1 MSTKY
6 KHGDAIPIDVI
17 ARRLEE
23 LSDAVVAR
31 MNCDNAK
38 FEREFTCRIPAELDR
53 DADVVLSEA
62 SLRLS
67 KQQERIAELEEKGNK
82 HIEICE
88 RHVSTRRYLE
98 KRIAEL
104 DDIVSVLTIADE
116 TGYVDGE
123 GFVVGFNQITD
134 DAREF
139 LAKHN
144 LEQQAKG
151 IEDFIEPYATR
162 GSFGQVVYDSGLKKA
177 FTLRNQAKQLRE
189 QAKGGAE

>member
-23 LSDAVVAR
+23 LSNAVVAR

-67 KQQERIAELEEKGNK
+67 KQQERIAELEETVSK

-88 RHVSTRRYLE
+88 RHVSTRKYLE
-98 KRIAEL
+98 KRITE
-104 DDIVSVLTIADE
+104 
-116 TGYVDGE
+116 
-123 GFVVGFNQITD
+123 
-134 DAREF
+134 
-139 LAKHN
+139 
-144 LEQQAKG
+144 LEQIVLSVGHIGVDFGYGVYEIDQAT
-151 IEDFIEPYATR
+151 ID
-162 GSFGQVVYDSGLKKA
+162 KA
-177 FTLRNQAKQLRE
+177 RQLTD
-189 QAKGGAE
+189 KGGAL

>member
-67 KQQERIAELEEKGNK
+67 KQQERIAELEQEKKLMIDFARNIFIGS
-82 HIEICE
+82 IEQ
-88 RHVSTRRYLE
+88 
-98 KRIAEL
+98 
-104 DDIVSVLTIADE
+104 
-116 TGYVDGE
+116 
-123 GFVVGFNQITD
+123 FNQIV
-134 DAREF
+134 ES
-139 LAKHN
+139 K
-144 LEQQAKG
+144 
-151 IEDFIEPYATR
+151 
-162 GSFGQVVYDSGLKKA
+162 LKA
-177 FTLRNQAKQLRE
+177 VQSD
-189 QAKGGAE
+189 